1 MIGDRADRFVLGV
14 VTNKLFLLSAPVSLL
29 NLPVLSCPVGVVIL
43 LVATLFDN
51 VAAPPPFILGDI
63 DLLLQVYLK
72 YLYQVLV
79 PLQCIQ

>member
-1 MIGDRADRFVLGV
+1 MIGDRADDRFVLGV

-51 VAAPPPFILGDI
+51 IAPPPFILGDI

-72 YLYQVLV
+72 YRYQVLV